1 VAIRTVI
8 AEDNL
13 LVREGVRSLLSD
25 AEDVDLV
32 GTFEDLPGVE
42 AGIEALHP
50 DVVITD
56 IRMPPGGRDEGLRL
70 AARLRV
76 DRPEIGVVV
85 LSQYAEPEYVL
96 ALLEDGAQG
105 RAYLLKERLFDAG
118 ELVRAVTAVAGSG
131 SVIDPK
137 VVEVLVH
144 ARRTKQDSQLAQL
157 TTREREVL
165 EQIAQGSSNAAA
177 ARELSMSERAV
188 EKHISVIFSKLG
200 LLEER
205 DVNRRV
211 KATLLYLAGGDSA
224 Y

>member
-1 VAIRTVI
+1 MI

-13 LVREGVRSLLSD
+13 LVREGVLSLLSG
-25 AEDVDLV
+25 AEDVELV
-32 GTFEDLPGVE
+32 GAFEDLPSVE
-42 AGIEALHP
+42 AGIEALDP

-76 DRPEIGVVV
+76 DRPEVGVVV

-144 ARRTKQDSQLAQL
+144 ARRTKDSQLTKL
-157 TTREREVL
+157 TPREREVL
-165 EQIAQGSSNAAA
+165 EQFTSGASNKEAGRQLGISPRTIEDHRANIMKKLGAKNAADLVRIVMTA
-177 ARELSMSERAV
+177 ARAS
-188 EKHISVIFSKLG
+188 
-200 LLEER
+200 
-205 DVNRRV
+205 
-211 KATLLYLAGGDSA
+211 
-224 Y
+224 

>member
-1 VAIRTVI
+1 MI

-13 LVREGVRSLLSD
+13 LVREGVLSLLSG
-25 AEDVDLV
+25 AEDVELV
-32 GTFEDLPGVE
+32 GAFEDLPSVE
-42 AGIEALHP
+42 AGIEALDP

-76 DRPEIGVVV
+76 DRPEVGVVV

-144 ARRTKQDSQLAQL
+144 ARRTKDSQLTKL
-157 TTREREVL
+157 TPREREVL
-165 EQIAQGSSNAAA
+165 EQMAQGCSNAAA

-188 EKHISVIFSKLG
+188 EKHISIIFSKLG

-211 KATLLYLAGGDSA
+211 KATLLYLAGVDSA

>member
-1 VAIRTVI
+1 M
-8 AEDNL
+8 
-13 LVREGVRSLLSD
+13 REGVLSLLSG
-25 AEDVDLV
+25 AEDVEVV
-32 GTFEDLPGVE
+32 GAFEDLPSVE
-42 AGIEALHP
+42 AGIDALDP

-76 DRPEIGVVV
+76 DRPEVGVVV

-118 ELVRAVTAVAGSG
+118 ELLRAVMAVAGKG

-144 ARRTKQDSQLAQL
+144 SRRTKQDSQLAQL
-157 TTREREVL
+157 TAREREVL

-188 EKHISVIFSKLG
+188 EKHISIIFSKLG

-211 KATLLYLAGGDSA
+211 KATLLYLAGDDSA

>member
-1 VAIRTVI
+1 M
-8 AEDNL
+8 
-13 LVREGVRSLLSD
+13 REGVRGLLSGAD
-25 AEDVDLV
+25 GIELAGV
-32 GTFEDLPGVE
+32 FEDLPGVQ
-42 AGIEALHP
+42 AGIRALEP

-56 IRMPPGGRDEGLRL
+56 IRMPPGRRDEGLRL

-76 DRPEIGVVV
+76 DRPEVGVVV

-105 RAYLLKERLFDAG
+105 RAYLLKERLFDSV

-144 ARRTKQDSQLAQL
+144 ARRTKQGSQLAQL
-157 TTREREVL
+157 TPREREVL
-165 EQIAQGSSNAAA
+165 EQIAQGRSNTAA

-188 EKHISVIFSKLG
+188 EKHVSMIFSKLG